1 MRLDAQNFPII
12 WMREHDHDD
21 DHDDDADRK
30 LFLELLA
37 REERFVLIAERMP
50 RPSDLA
56 ETTPE
61 DRRERARMFK
71 AYKGEMARLCA
82 GMILIGRASGVA
94 LPIRKTIEN
103 VSSAMGIGILF
114 ADSEATAIELARER
128 LGGGKTD
135 MPAKQNRP

>member
-1 MRLDAQNFPII
+1 MRLDAENFPII
-12 WMREHDHDD
+12 WMREHDHSD

-37 REERFVLIAERMP
+37 RGERFVLIAEKMP

-61 DRRERARMFK
+61 GRREHARMFK

-82 GMILIGRASGVA
+82 GMILIGQASGVA

-114 ADSEATAIELARER
+114 ADSEATAMELARER
-128 LGGGKTD
+128 LEGGKPD
-135 MPAKQNRP
+135 NPAKQNRP